1 MFLVAPADLP
11 TPTAVPVNSTALN
24 ITLSRPLNP
33 NGIPSRYEVY
43 VQAPAT
49 TAVLAYNGSFASN
62 IIVGDLM
69 PFTNY
74 SVWAKFYNTQ
84 FPSSPAIS
92 SASYALTEQAGMQT
106 CAFAFGFSVTLFL
119 YNRSSL
125 ERSRT
130 CLGQRKR
137 HSLGRA
143 RVGAN
148 YTNWRDPFLFRDC
161 E

>member
-62 IIVGDLM
+62 IIVGSLM

-84 FPSSPAIS
+84 FPGSPAIS
-92 SASYALTEQAGMQT
+92 NTSDALTEQAGIQT
-106 CAFAFGFSVTLFL
+106 YAFAFGFSVIIFL
-119 YNRSSL
+119 QL
-125 ERSRT
+125 
-130 CLGQRKR
+130 
-137 HSLGRA
+137 
-143 RVGAN
+143 
-148 YTNWRDPFLFRDC
+148 
-161 E
+161 